1 MDNILYTC
9 SCGKSYKDTKG
20 LWRHKN
26 KCSQYISNIETK
38 LEDYDDLIGYEGL
51 YKINKGGSIWS
62 CIYRREMKHQLN
74 EDGYCYVDLSKDGK
88 RSKCFIARLLAKQY
102 IPNDDP
108 LKDQIDHI
116 DRNKVNNS
124 LDNLRWVTQA
134 ENLANKNRKGCV
146 YEDKRKDGKVYWK
159 SSYSY
164 YEDGKK
170 IVKQK
175 SSRDKEVVEKWLE
188 DIKQQFA

>member
-1 MDNILYTC
+1 M
-9 SCGKSYKDTKG
+9 
-20 LWRHKN
+20 
-26 KCSQYISNIETK
+26 
-38 LEDYDDLIGYEGL
+38 DYDDIIGYENL

-62 CIYRREMKHQLN
+62 CHYRREMKLLLN
-74 EDGYCYVDLSKDGK
+74 EDGYYYITLKKDKIRTKIGL
-88 RSKCFIARLLAKQY
+88 ARLLGFQY

-108 LKDQIDHI
+108 LKIQIDHI
-116 DRNKVNNS
+116 DRNKINNS

-175 SSRDKEVVEKWLE
+175 SARDKEVVEKWLE
-188 DIKQQFA
+188 DLKKEKI

>member
-9 SCGKSYKDTKG
+9 ICGNTYNRNDS
-20 LWRHKN
+20 LWKHKN
-26 KCSQYISNIETK
+26 KCSQYIDNIETK
-38 LEDYDDLIGYEGL
+38 IEDYDDIIGYEGL

-62 CIYRREMKHQLN
+62 CLYRREMKPLLN
-74 EDGYCYVDLSKDGK
+74 EDGYYFICLKKEGK
-88 RSKCFIARLLAKQY
+88 RSKCYISRLLAKQY

-108 LKDQIDHI
+108 LKIQIDHI
-116 DRNKVNNS
+116 DRNKTNNS
-124 LDNLRWVTQA
+124 LDNLRWVTQT

-146 YEDKRKDGKVYWK
+146 YEDKRKNGKIYWK
-159 SSYSY
+159 SSYTY

-175 SSRDKEVVEKWLE
+175 SARDKEDVEKWLE
-188 DIKQQFA
+188 DIKQQYS

>member
-9 SCGKSYKDTKG
+9 ICGKTYNRNVSLCK
-20 LWRHKN
+20 HKN
-26 KCSQYISNIETK
+26 ICSQYISNIETK

-51 YKINKGGSIWS
+51 YKINEGGSIWS
-62 CIYRREMKHQLN
+62 CYYRKPMKLLMN
-74 EDGYCYVDLSKDGK
+74 DDGYYYVTLKKEGK
-88 RSKCFIARLLAKQY
+88 RTKCFIARLLAKQY

-108 LKDQIDHI
+108 LKDQIGHI

-146 YEDKRKDGKVYWK
+146 YEDKRKNGKVYWK

-164 YEDGKK
+164 YEDGKN

-175 SSRDKEVVEKWLE
+175 TSIDKEVVEKWLE

>member
-1 MDNILYTC
+1 MDY
-9 SCGKSYKDTKG
+9 
-20 LWRHKN
+20 
-26 KCSQYISNIETK
+26 
-38 LEDYDDLIGYEGL
+38 EDMIGYENL

-62 CIYRREMKHQLN
+62 CRYRKELKHLVK
-74 EDGYCYVDLSKDGK
+74 EDGYLYVDLSKDGK
-88 RSKCFIARLLAKQY
+88 RTKGYISRLLAKQY

-108 LKDQIDHI
+108 INKTQIDHI
-116 DRNKVNNS
+116 DRNKTNNN

-175 SSRDKEVVEKWLE
+175 TSRDKEVVEKWLE
-188 DIKQQFA
+188 DIKQQFS